1 MKGNIPSKN
10 FNSSSMSLAMN
21 SNTKRMVIWEITKK
35 IIIIPAI
42 ATISHSI
49 MMRIVYMKL
58 IKEVSSKEMMT
69 AKVAIN

>member
-35 IIIIPAI
+35 IIIPAI